1 MPKAIQEVVTKA
13 TYNCQIFCL
22 LMVLLL
28 ACANVRA
35 ADALLLLS
43 SDNPAYESVAS
54 TIISLGPTIPIN
66 TSYSDNLRDNAKSN
80 LAAYPL
86 LITVGSKATEFAMQF
101 ADNNSII
108 ISTFIPSQ
116 KFKQLSER
124 YSPGLK
130 QRKITTTAIFLD
142 QPLERQLRL
151 ASQIK
156 PELKNLGFSLGPNSE
171 YILPELEEA
180 AARRDFTLNYQTLTL
195 EDNPIQRIQPIMASS
210 DLFLVIPDQS
220 TLNKTTAKWLLY
232 MSLRNRVPLLAFTEN
247 YVKAGAVAACIT
259 TPEDIGRFTAEQLHL
274 IAGGTLPPPSF
285 SPYFKV
291 ITNPRVARQIGLS
304 IKTAERL
311 QQQIVEEETQ

>member
-1 MPKAIQEVVTKA
+1 M
-13 TYNCQIFCL
+13 
-22 LMVLLL
+22 
-28 ACANVRA
+28 
-35 ADALLLLS
+35 LLLS
-43 SDNPAYESVAS
+43 SDNPAYQKVAS
-54 TIISLGPTIPIN
+54 TIISQGPTIPIE
-66 TSYSDNLRDNAKSN
+66 TSYPDYFSDNAQTT

-86 LITVGSKATEFAMQF
+86 LIAVGSKATEFAMRF
-101 ADNNSII
+101 ADSNSII

-116 KFKQLSER
+116 RFRQLSQQ
-124 YSPGLK
+124 YASALN
-130 QRKITTTAIFLD
+130 QRQVSTTAIFLD

-156 PELKNLGFSLGPNSE
+156 PELKSLGFTLGPDSE
-171 YILPELEEA
+171 YILPALEQA
-180 AARRDFTLNYQTLTL
+180 AAQKKFSLNYQNLTL
-195 EDNPIQRIQPIMASS
+195 EDNPIQRIQPIMESS

-232 MSLRNRVPLLAFTEN
+232 MSLRNHVPLLAFTEN

-259 TPEDIGRFTAEQLHL
+259 TPEEIGRFTAEQLHL
-274 IAGGTLPPPSF
+274 IVGGTLPPPSF

-311 QQQIVEEETQ
+311 QQQIVEEESL